1 MSFPSTYLL
10 TITNFNYLINVLRRI
25 LISIRTEITD
35 IIESPALD
43 VEIEPIPPIIESS
56 FGKNE
61 EFFLFA
67 SVFDANM
74 IDKRLTDKPIQFE
87 LSIGNAGNSLDGH
100 NESVKRPQD
109 LESDELGKTNILSY
123 HISQEI

>member
-1 MSFPSTYLL
+1 MVKENQQR
-10 TITNFNYLINVLRRI
+10 NFIYSRI

-35 IIESPALD
+35 NIECPASD
-43 VEIEPIPPIIESS
+43 VEVEIVPPINESA

-67 SVFDANM
+67 SIFDANM

-87 LSIGNAGNSLDGH
+87 LSIGNSGNSLDGH
-100 NESVKRPQD
+100 SDSVRRPQD
-109 LESDELGKTNILSY
+109 LESDELGKKLICLKGF
-123 HISQEI
+123 ISLT